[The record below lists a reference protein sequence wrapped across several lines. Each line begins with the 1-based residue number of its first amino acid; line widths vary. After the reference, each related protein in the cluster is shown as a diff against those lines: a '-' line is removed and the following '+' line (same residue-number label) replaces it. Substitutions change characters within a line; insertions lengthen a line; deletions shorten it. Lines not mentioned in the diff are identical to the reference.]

1 MIFKKSTFS
10 HDCARVKRTEDGP
23 MDNLAK
29 SLFAFAALIFLLA
42 GCGVKEGAEFY
53 TLQKEHN
60 QLQNSVSNLQVQVKE
75 LMAENNSLRI
85 ELATNSQAVNLLI
98 QDERKHELEFQKLL
112 KQASNNSDTGQTVE
126 RK

>member
-1 MIFKKSTFS
+1 MNS
-10 HDCARVKRTEDGP
+10 
-23 MDNLAK
+23 LAK
-29 SLFAFAALIFLLA
+29 ALFAFPALVILIA
-42 GCGVKEGAEFY
+42 GCGVKESAEFY

-60 QLQNSVSNLQVQVKE
+60 QLQNSVSNLQVQVTE

-98 QDERKHELEFQKLL
+98 QDERKHELDFQKLL
-112 KQASNNSDTGQTVE
+112 KQASKNSDTGQTVE

>member
-1 MIFKKSTFS
+1 MS
-10 HDCARVKRTEDGP
+10 
-23 MDNLAK
+23 
-29 SLFAFAALIFLLA
+29 
-42 GCGVKEGAEFY
+42 KEGAEFY

-60 QLQNSVSNLQVQVKE
+60 QLQNSVSNLQVQVTE

-98 QDERKHELEFQKLL
+98 QDERKHELDFQKLL
-112 KQASNNSDTGQTVE
+112 EQASKNSDTGQTVE

>member
-1 MIFKKSTFS
+1 MNHFTKALI
-10 HDCARVKRTEDGP
+10 AMPV
-23 MDNLAK
+23 
-29 SLFAFAALIFLLA
+29 LIFLIS

-75 LMAENNSLRI
+75 LTAENNSLRI
-85 ELATNSQAVNLLI
+85 ELATNSQAVHLLI
-98 QDERKHELEFQKLL
+98 EDERKQELNFQKLL
-112 KQASNNSDTGQTVE
+112 KASKNSDTGQTVE